1 MGKSFVE
8 YNGNGFWSSDSSL
21 RIWLEALVREIAR
34 LPSSSEWLTL
44 AQQDWHEQAV
54 YGCQGCLDP
63 DLDRFITTDERKHV
77 LLALSEQV
85 IAALAAYGEVIPCD
99 VLSAMLIDET
109 ICPGERLFD
118 DDVPPERFLVVGRT
132 FVQLLKGERTVS
144 PSTSSYRPYEVVA
157 LDSFQSLDSQVN
169 NPPAEQNLSVASEPN
184 ETVQR
189 LVLAGELIQ
198 AIKAYREQTGV
209 GWRECKVAVDR
220 LRETLR

>member
-1 MGKSFVE
+1 MGKSFVL

-34 LPSSSEWLTL
+34 LSSSSEWLTL

-63 DLDRFITTDERKHV
+63 DLDSFITTDERKHV
-77 LLALSEQV
+77 LLALSEQA

-99 VLSAMLIDET
+99 VLSAMLIDEA

-118 DDVPPERFLVVGRT
+118 DDVPPERFLGVGRA
-132 FVQLLKGERTVS
+132 FVQLLKGELTVS
-144 PSTSSYRPYEVVA
+144 PSTSSYRLYEVVP
-157 LDSFQSLDSQVN
+157 SLSTPQVN
-169 NPPAEQNLSVASEPN
+169 NPPPEQNFSVASEPN
-184 ETVQR
+184 GTVLR
-189 LVLAGELIQ
+189 LVLADELIQ

-209 GWRECKVAVDR
+209 GWRESKVVIDR